1 MRSRIAR
8 RWRESRGI
16 ALIIVLAGITI
27 LAAFSSEFTYRSRV
41 GIQAAN
47 NLEKQVQAYYHA
59 RSGIEIARL
68 VVTSQKMVDQA
79 VSAFGGGRSVI
90 ALWQYAPKFAE
101 IFAKQTLSIM
111 GVDVIDLKA
120 AEGLGVTD
128 GSFLLEVTPED
139 SKVSINTGASATEKK
154 NLFTRLYPLLVGRVD
169 PENRASA
176 TTMDR
181 KAAEVILN
189 IMDWVDPDDERSDID
204 SSGNFIAAGGGGE
217 NLDYSRHGYRA
228 RNAKMDSN
236 EELRL
241 VEGMTDDLYCQV
253 GSQMTVY
260 QTDKLNVNEADLRV
274 LRALLC
280 DNLVGDRMAA
290 CGQTTYYPDSL
301 MDRALGLMDQC
312 RRIKKEI
319 FMPPFMS
326 ENEFLTFFDRLPKPF
341 STLLA
346 VNAATLRPLVGVKS
360 KVLRVT
366 SRGWVGTSG
375 WEITAVIDQ
384 GSTNWL
390 HWRETG
396 FDATPYLEQQK
407 QLAAQAK
414 AAAQ

>member
-1 MRSRIAR
+1 MRSRIAA
-8 RWRESRGI
+8 RWKEARGV

-47 NLEKQVQAYYHA
+47 NLERQVQAYFNA
-59 RSGIEIARL
+59 RSGVEIARL

-79 VSAFGGGRSVI
+79 MSAFGQGKNIVQ
-90 ALWQYAPKFAE
+90 LWQYAPKFAE
-101 IFAKQTLSIM
+101 IFAKQTLSFM

-120 AEGLGVTD
+120 AEGLGVSE
-128 GSFLLEVTPED
+128 GSFLLEVSPED
-139 SKVSINTGASATEKK
+139 SRVSINTGSSAQERK
-154 NLFTRLYPLLVGRVD
+154 NLFTRLYPLLAGRVD
-169 PENRASA
+169 PDSQA
-176 TTMDR
+176 TATGMDR

-204 SSGNFIAAGGGGE
+204 SNGNFVAAGGAGE
-217 NLDYSRHGYRA
+217 NVDYSRHGYRA
-228 RNAKMDSN
+228 RNAKMDSS

-241 VEGMTDDLYCQV
+241 VEGITDDLYCAL
-253 GSQMTVY
+253 GDQMTVY
-260 QTDKLNVNEADLRV
+260 QTEKLNVNEADLRV
-274 LRALLC
+274 LRAILC
-280 DNLVGDRMAA
+280 DNLMGDRMVA
-290 CGQTTYYPDSL
+290 CGPTLDYPDAL

-312 RRIKKEI
+312 RRIKKEL
-319 FMPPFMS
+319 FMPPFS
-326 ENEFLTFFDRLPKPF
+326 GENDFLGFFSRLPEPF
-341 STLLA
+341 ASTLA
-346 VNAATLRPLVGVKS
+346 VNQGTLRPLIGVKS

-366 SRGWVGTSG
+366 SRGWAGTSG

-407 QLAAQAK
+407 QLQAELAAQ
-414 AAAQ
+414 

>member
-16 ALIIVLAGITI
+16 ALIVVLAGITI

-47 NLEKQVQAYYHA
+47 NLEKQVQAYFHA

-79 VSAFGGGRSVI
+79 VAAFGQGRGTVS
-90 ALWQYAPKFAE
+90 LWQYAPKFAE
-101 IFAKQTLSIM
+101 IFAKQSFNFM
-111 GVDVIDLKA
+111 GVDVIDLKG

-128 GSFLLEVTPED
+128 GSFLLEVSPED
-139 SKVSINTGASATEKK
+139 ARVSINTGTSATERK
-154 NLFTRLYPLLVGRVD
+154 NLFTRLYPLLAGRVD
-169 PENRASA
+169 PDSQA
-176 TTMDR
+176 TATGMDR

-204 SSGNFIAAGGGGE
+204 SNGNFVAAGGAGE

-228 RNAKMDSN
+228 RNAKMDST

-241 VEGMTDDLYCQV
+241 VEGMTDDLFCQI
-253 GSQMTVY
+253 GDQLTVY
-260 QTDKLNVNEADLRV
+260 QTDKLNVNEADIRV
-274 LRALLC
+274 LRAILC
-280 DNLVGDRMAA
+280 DNIQGDRSAA
-290 CGQTTYYPDSL
+290 CGPTLNYPDAL
-301 MDRALGLMDQC
+301 MDRALGLMQQC
-312 RRIKKEI
+312 RQIKKEI
-319 FMPPFMS
+319 FLPPFAN
-326 ENEFLTFFDRLPKPF
+326 ENEFLTFFQRLPAPF
-341 STLLA
+341 STMLT
-346 VNAATLRPLVGVKS
+346 VNQNTLRPLVGTKS

-396 FDATPYLEQQK
+396 FDATPYVEQQK
-407 QLAAQAK
+407 QLQAQ